1 MGFLKNIWTVMYTFI
16 NLYGVDQ
23 EIAMCNQMSLL
34 LNELSQEK
42 NTQLQRYTTNNLCQG
57 ESFTLKRVNNSNDI
71 IRDTVKEK
79 NWIRL
84 ALQFSGHLK
93 GLGLYGDILWPVSY
107 SIMCFISAKAQNIHF
122 GSSLSLFRPR
132 SQRFAEKKRL
142 FFGCSTGYITR
153 WLTG

>member
-1 MGFLKNIWTVMYTFI
+1 MYTFI

-57 ESFTLKRVNNSNDI
+57 ESFTLKRANNSNDI

-79 NWIRL
+79 N
-84 ALQFSGHLK
+84 
-93 GLGLYGDILWPVSY
+93 
-107 SIMCFISAKAQNIHF
+107 
-122 GSSLSLFRPR
+122 
-132 SQRFAEKKRL
+132 
-142 FFGCSTGYITR
+142 
-153 WLTG
+153 